1 MKLGRLVLS
10 LVGLVM
16 ILLSYVYNN
25 LYFLVIAIIAFFAG
39 LYLMGASRKPAASK
53 KAAKNDASE

>member
-16 ILLSYVYNN
+16 ILLSYVFNN

-39 LYLMGASRKPAASK
+39 LYLMGASKKPDASR
-53 KAAKNDASE
+53 KAAQDNASE

>member
-39 LYLMGASRKPAASK
+39 LYLMGASRKPAART

>member
-16 ILLSYVYNN
+16 VLLSYVYHN
-25 LYFLVIAIIAFFAG
+25 LYFLVIAIIAFFVG
-39 LYLMGASRKPAASK
+39 LYLMGASNKPEAK
-53 KAAKNDASE
+53 TKAAKNDASE